1 MPPYATGEARNM
13 RATSRREI
21 GHGALAE
28 RALLPV
34 LPSEDEFPYAIRT
47 VSEVLSSNGSSS
59 MASVCGSSMSLM
71 NAGVPIKS
79 AVAGIA
85 MGLVKNTDTGK
96 VAILS
101 DIQGVEDFLGDMD
114 FKVAG
119 TTTGITAIQMDMK
132 IAGIDEAIL
141 KAALEQAKT
150 GRLSILKKMSETIK
164 TPSKVLSKYAPKI
177 VTFMINP
184 DKIREVIGTG
194 GKVINKI
201 IDETGVKIDI
211 TDEGRVAIG
220 GSDQAMLDK
229 AKKIIDG
236 IVFEPEIGYT
246 TTGKVVRILPIGAFV
261 EFNGKDGMIHISK
274 LSKARV
280 EKVED
285 VVKIGD
291 EVKIK
296 VIKIDEKGR
305 IDLQRIES

>member
-1 MPPYATGEARNM
+1 LRATG
-13 RATSRREI
+13 RREV

-34 LPSEDEFPYAIRT
+34 LPSEEEFPYAIRT

-85 MGLVKNTDTGK
+85 MGLIKDNNTGK

-101 DIQGVEDFLGDMD
+101 DIQGMEDFLGDMD

-119 TTTGITAIQMDMK
+119 TSKGITAIQMDIK
-132 IAGIDEAIL
+132 IAGIDENII
-141 KAALEQAKT
+141 KTALDQAQE
-150 GRLSILKKMSETIK
+150 GRMFILKKMEESIK
-164 TPSKVLSKYAPKI
+164 KPAAQLSKYAPKI
-177 VTFMINP
+177 ITFNINP

-201 IDETGVKIDI
+201 IDDCDGVKIDI
-211 TDEGRVAIG
+211 TDEGRVCIG
-220 GSDQAMLDK
+220 GDNQAMLDK
-229 AKKIIDG
+229 ARKIVEG
-236 IVFEPEIGYT
+236 ICFEPAVGFE
-246 TTGKVVRILPIGAFV
+246 TTGKVARIIPIGAFV
-261 EFNGKDGMIHISK
+261 EFCGKEGMIHISK

-285 VVKIGD
+285 VVKVGD
-291 EVKIK
+291 EVTVK

-305 IDLQRIES
+305 IDLQRIEK